1 MLGLNEDP
9 ENLNGFMPTSL
20 ATDPNFEEPPSQR
33 ALHGLNPVNNADTT
47 PDKQSVPFMK
57 QAAS

>member
-47 PDKQSVPFMK
+47 PDK
-57 QAAS
+57 